1 MRYRENFV
9 IGVVYFIYLFII
21 ARLLSQNFAGK
32 VLFFKII
39 IIIIIII
46 IITTTTTTF
55 PPAPQSLCAPL
66 PPPERRSGEA
76 RTTRY

>member
-32 VLFFKII
+32 VLFFLK
-39 IIIIIII
+39 
-46 IITTTTTTF
+46 
-55 PPAPQSLCAPL
+55 
-66 PPPERRSGEA
+66 
-76 RTTRY
+76 